1 MYDTNELL
9 IHKTEQ
15 DLKRLSHMLTR
26 ITVDSKDLLNSEILQ
41 TTVTYQ
47 ELILGVK
54 ALPLTPT

>member
-41 TTVTYQ
+41 TNVTYQ